1 MGSCNCSQNTG
12 CRPDIF
18 DRISTRNAGRRD
30 KSCALN
36 WLFPAPLFVYT
47 IYEKRKPQNITI
59 ERLWD
64 WYAIEKPEVELPPF
78 R

>member
-1 MGSCNCSQNTG
+1 M
-12 CRPDIF
+12 
-18 DRISTRNAGRRD
+18 NAGIWMWALTDSNRRPSAC
-30 KSCALN
+30 KAEE
-36 WLFPAPLFVYT
+36 T
-47 IYEKRKPQNITI
+47 QNITI